1 MAHTASEA
9 AAIVVFSL
17 DGGILLVCSLCFVVM
32 VANESLLRYGR
43 CALVMMLYCVFVV
56 CVFVFV
62 RCSWLAV
69 SCDVSCDIFGWL
81 MDMRARPQNS
91 DTPAGRLMMILRI
104 CMLATL

>member
-43 CALVMMLYCVFVV
+43 CSRHDVV
-56 CVFVFV
+56 CLCSCVV
-62 RCSWLAV
+62 RGCCEL
-69 SCDVSCDIFGWL
+69 
-81 MDMRARPQNS
+81 
-91 DTPAGRLMMILRI
+91 
-104 CMLATL
+104 